1 MDIFTTQLT
10 RVAPN
15 KIKPDKLRVKGLAKD
30 AKLKSLDAEH
40 EHLDG
45 HEGYIVTQQHA
56 EKQFHSNNE
65 EAEKLQHTNQNA
77 TAAETESANDIALS
91 DAIDK
96 SHVSNIEY
104 EEGDAKSGKDK
115 TDKVK
120 KIKHL
125 DIFV

>member
-15 KIKPDKLRVKGLAKD
+15 KIKPDKLKVKGLAKD
-30 AKLKSLDAEH
+30 AKLQSLDEEH
-40 EHLDG
+40 EHFDG
-45 HEGYIVTQQHA
+45 HEAYIVTQQHA
-56 EKQFHSNNE
+56 ERQFHSDND
-65 EAEKLQHTNQNA
+65 EAEELQHSSQHTNEAQN
-77 TAAETESANDIALS
+77 ETALS

-96 SHVSNIEY
+96 SHVANIEY
-104 EEGDAKSGKDK
+104 EEDSKSSAKDDAN
-115 TDKVK
+115 KVK